1 MKKILLIV
9 LVLSLTIPVQAISG
23 ENTRKKMNL
32 TTPAP
37 AKKKLQ
43 GSAVGKNENSGKR
56 SAASV
61 CYSEKTNMDLTQTQ
75 KDSIIQSMMA
85 NMVYVEGGT
94 FVMGATDELGNDAYD
109 WEKPTHQVTLS
120 SFSINKYEV
129 TQEEWQVVMGNNP
142 SWFKGAK
149 RPVEKVSWEECQE
162 FILKLNAM
170 TGRHFRLPTE
180 AEWEYAARGGN
191 KSHGYKYA
199 GSNDLKSVGWYDF
212 NCRNE
217 THNVGSKQPNELGL
231 YDMSGN
237 VWEWC
242 QDWYDEYSPSV
253 QTNPTGSSSG
263 VFRVFRG
270 GSWINK
276 SRNCRVSERR
286 KYYPDGL
293 GGLLGFRLAQ

>member
-1 MKKILLIV
+1 
-9 LVLSLTIPVQAISG
+9 
-23 ENTRKKMNL
+23 MNL

-37 AKKKLQ
+37 AK
-43 GSAVGKNENSGKR
+43 GSAVGKNVNSGKR

-217 THNVGSKQPNELGL
+217 THNVGSRQPNELGL

-242 QDWYDEYSPSV
+242 QDWYGSYSSDA
-253 QTNPTGSSSG
+253 QTNPTGPTSG
-263 VFRVFRG
+263 SYRVVRNG
-270 GSWINK
+270 ESDCSVT
-276 SRNCRVSERR
+276 SRF
-286 KYYPDGL
+286 
-293 GGLLGFRLAQ
+293 GLLASLPAIGLRLAL

>member
-1 MKKILLIV
+1 MKKFFIFV
-9 LVLSLTIPVQAISG
+9 LVLSLTISVQAISG
-23 ENTRKKMNL
+23 ENTRKKTNL

-37 AKKKLQ
+37 AK
-43 GSAVGKNENSGKR
+43 GSAVGKNVNSGKR

-61 CYSEKTNMDLTQTQ
+61 CNSQKTNTDLTQTQ
-75 KDSIIQSMMA
+75 KDSIIQNLMA

-94 FVMGATDELGNDAYD
+94 FVMGATDEQGSDAYD
-109 WEKPTHQVTLS
+109 REKPTHQVTLS

-129 TQEEWQVVMGNNP
+129 TQEEWQIVMGNNP

-162 FILKLNAM
+162 FIRKLNAM
-170 TGRHFRLPTE
+170 TGCRFRLPTE

-217 THNVGSKQPNELGL
+217 THKVGSKQPNELGL

-242 QDWYDEYSPSV
+242 QDWYEEYSPSS
-253 QTNPTGSSSG
+253 QTNPSGSSYSG
-263 VFRVFRG
+263 VRVFRG

>member
-1 MKKILLIV
+1 MKKFFIFV
-9 LVLSLTIPVQAISG
+9 LVLSLTISVQAISG
-23 ENTRKKMNL
+23 ENTRKKTNL

-37 AKKKLQ
+37 AK
-43 GSAVGKNENSGKR
+43 GSAVGKNVNSGKR

-61 CYSEKTNMDLTQTQ
+61 CNSQKTNTDLTQTQ
-75 KDSIIQSMMA
+75 KDSIIQNLMA

-94 FVMGATDELGNDAYD
+94 FVMGATDEQGSDAYD
-109 WEKPTHQVTLS
+109 REKPTHQVTLS

-129 TQEEWQVVMGNNP
+129 TQEEWQIVMGNNP

-162 FILKLNAM
+162 FIRKLNAM
-170 TGRHFRLPTE
+170 TGCRFRLPTE

-217 THNVGSKQPNELGL
+217 THKVGSKQPNELGL

-242 QDWYDEYSPSV
+242 QDWYEEYSPSS
-253 QTNPTGSSSG
+253 QTNPSGSSYSG
-263 VFRVFRG
+263 VRVFRG
-270 GSWINK
+270 GSWINN